1 MITSARLNAIF
12 GVVLFLINLLPNVA
26 VNTGIGLSITTAS
39 SYISGVYS
47 FIPLIT
53 TTLLAIIAFDIIFE
67 SGYLLYKVI
76 YWIIRRFP
84 TQS

>member
-1 MITSARLNAIF
+1 MITSAILNAIF
-12 GVVLFLINLLPNVA
+12 GAVQFLINKLP
-26 VNTGIGLSITTAS
+26 SITTNSGIGSSIATAS
-39 SYISGVYS
+39 TYISGVYS

-53 TTLLAIIAFDIIFE
+53 ITLLAIIAFDIIFE

-76 YWIIRRFP
+76 YWVIRRFP